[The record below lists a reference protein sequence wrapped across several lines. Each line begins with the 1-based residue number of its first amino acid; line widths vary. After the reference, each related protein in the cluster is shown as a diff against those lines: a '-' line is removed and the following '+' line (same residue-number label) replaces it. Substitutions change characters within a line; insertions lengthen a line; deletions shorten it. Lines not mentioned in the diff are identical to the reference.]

1 MPPFPASV
9 PPAGSVATL
18 LLHAQAR
25 GNGLR
30 GASLLICCRDA
41 LLPCGDHGRSLRVH
55 AHARAGRPRDRGRA
69 RGERLRTRF
78 IGPWGPWRSRL
89 VRVYFA
95 WLNGVRP
102 LRIDGREGIWS
113 LYFPPIPSAAHGSVI
128 EAYLN
133 TFLVKRQ
140 APAAVTIGVT
150 DACQYACVHCSALRR
165 NGDEARPGAAAAAPL
180 TLDELK
186 RVVDESIAA
195 GCGNVSFTGGEPL
208 LYPHLEELVAHV
220 PRDRAVAQ
228 VFTNG
233 RELTEERAAAL
244 AAAGLHSVQVSVDSP
259 MPEEHDRLRGE
270 AGAFA
275 AARRAVAA
283 ARRAG
288 LLVGV
293 STYATPASVR
303 RGDVPSLARLAASW
317 GACELT
323 VFDAIPTGRL
333 LGDTSVVSSKAD
345 RRRLL
350 LQSWTTNRA
359 ASGVSASSPRPGPTA
374 ATASRASSDAWPA
387 TASSMSPRPASS
399 SPATSCRSPS
409 GTCATPPSATS
420 GAAPATTRPSAGT
433 ATPAACSRRGSASA
447 TSSAYRR
454 TRRCLTRWRPGR
466 KPCRRPLTDAGP
478 SGHPSSRRTSS
489 RPWPRRRWPSFPRNS
504 STISATSPSSSK
516 NDPRPRWRPTAS
528 TRASWASTTGCR

>member
-1 MPPFPASV
+1 VTTRAHYEFTHTPEL
-9 PPAGSVATL
+9 AGLAIEVE
-18 LLHAQAR
+18 
-25 GNGLR
+25 
-30 GASLLICCRDA
+30 RD
-41 LLPCGDHGRSLRVH
+41 
-55 AHARAGRPRDRGRA
+55 
-69 RGERLRTRF
+69 GERLRTRF
-78 IGPWGPWRSRL
+78 VGPWGPWRSRL
-89 VRVYFA
+89 VRIYSA
-95 WLNGVRP
+95 WLNRVKP

-150 DACQYACVHCSALRR
+150 DACQYACVHCSAARG
-165 NGDEARPGAAAAAPL
+165 NGGAARQGAAPAAPL

-186 RVVDESIAA
+186 RVVDESVGA

-208 LYPHLEELVAHV
+208 LFPHLEELVAHV

-233 RELTEERAAAL
+233 RELTQERAAAL

-259 MPEEHDRLRGE
+259 VPEEHDRLRGE
-270 AGAFA
+270 DGAFA
-275 AARRAVAA
+275 AARRAVTA

-293 STYATPASVR
+293 STYATPTSVR
-303 RGDVPSLARLAASW
+303 RGDVPALARLAASW

-333 LGDTSVVSSKAD
+333 LGDTSVILGKAD

-359 ASGVSASSPRPGPTA
+359 AQRRFRVVTQTWTNSGHGFARFIGCLAGNCQFHVTATGEFQPCDFTPLSIGNVRDATVGDLWRRTCDHPAFCRHSNACRMQSPRFRERYIERIP
-374 ATASRASSDAWPA
+374 RDALLPYPIDLLDGDRVA
-387 TASSMSPRPASS
+387 VR
-399 SPATSCRSPS
+399 
-409 GTCATPPSATS
+409 
-420 GAAPATTRPSAGT
+420 
-433 ATPAACSRRGSASA
+433 
-447 TSSAYRR
+447 
-454 TRRCLTRWRPGR
+454 
-466 KPCRRPLTDAGP
+466 
-478 SGHPSSRRTSS
+478 
-489 RPWPRRRWPSFPRNS
+489 
-504 STISATSPSSSK
+504 
-516 NDPRPRWRPTAS
+516 
-528 TRASWASTTGCR
+528 

>member
-1 MPPFPASV
+1 MVCEAQ
-9 PPAGSVATL
+9 ACLSVAATRCY
-18 LLHAQAR
+18 HAVTMAVLYEFTR
-25 GNGLR
+25 TPELAGL
-30 GASLLICCRDA
+30 SIEVEL
-41 LLPCGDHGRSLRVH
+41 
-55 AHARAGRPRDRGRA
+55 

-78 IGPWGPWRSRL
+78 TGPWGLWRSRL

-133 TFLVKRQ
+133 TFLVKRR

-150 DACQYACVHCSALRR
+150 DACQYACVHCSAVRR
-165 NGDEARPGAAAAAPL
+165 NGDGARPGAATAAPL

-186 RVVDESIAA
+186 RVVDQSVAA
-195 GCGNVSFTGGEPL
+195 GCGNVTFTGGEPL
-208 LYPHLEELVAHV
+208 LYPQLEELVAHV

-259 MPEEHDRLRGE
+259 IPEEHDRLRGE

-293 STYATPASVR
+293 STYATSASVR
-303 RGDVPSLARLAASW
+303 RGDVCSLARLAVSW
-317 GACELT
+317 GSCELT

-333 LGDTSVVSSKAD
+333 LDDTSVVLGKAD

-350 LQSWTTNRA
+350 LQAWTTNRA
-359 ASGVSASSPRPGPTA
+359 ARRRFRVVTQTWTNSGHGFARFIGCLAGNCQFHVTA
-374 ATASRASSDAWPA
+374 AGEFQPCDFMPLTMGNVRDASVGDLW
-387 TASSMSPRPASS
+387 
-399 SPATSCRSPS
+399 
-409 GTCATPPSATS
+409 
-420 GAAPATTRPSAGT
+420 
-433 ATPAACSRRGSASA
+433 
-447 TSSAYRR
+447 RR
-454 TRRCLTRWRPGR
+454 TCDHPAFCRHSNACRMQSAKFRGR
-466 KPCRRPLTDAGP
+466 YIERIPPEASLPYPMAYLDG
-478 SGHPSSRRTSS
+478 SRVAVR
-489 RPWPRRRWPSFPRNS
+489 
-504 STISATSPSSSK
+504 
-516 NDPRPRWRPTAS
+516 
-528 TRASWASTTGCR
+528 